1 MTTEAISE
9 APPLEGGVVGVW
21 LVGPVTLDTLATVGD
36 GCLDAGE
43 RDRAGRFHNRV
54 DARRFVGRR
63 VAVRFLA
70 ATYLGR
76 RADEIAFDRTCQI
89 CGNESHGRPRLRN
102 CDGAT
107 LHFGVSSAADS
118 AAVVMST
125 RFEVAIDIEPV
136 GLALPTDFIEN
147 CNVFTPAEQA
157 RFATLDHRCRS
168 QLLLRWWTAKEAA
181 LKLAGYG
188 LALAPST
195 IDVSALRA
203 TGGRVSFDG
212 RSVALRSVSSAE
224 TGYVGSIATSAEPS
238 RVDVIVQ
245 D

>member
-1 MTTEAISE
+1 LAFGWSVPSRLILSQRSVTTVLMPANATGPADFTIESTHDASS
-9 APPLEGGVVGVW
+9 AGGLRCVSW
-21 LVGPVTLDTLATVGD
+21 RRPTLA
-36 GCLDAGE
+36 
-43 RDRAGRFHNRV
+43 
-54 DARRFVGRR
+54 
-63 VAVRFLA
+63 VAPTR
-70 ATYLGR
+70 
-76 RADEIAFDRTCQI
+76 
-89 CGNESHGRPRLRN
+89 SHSIEPVLRN